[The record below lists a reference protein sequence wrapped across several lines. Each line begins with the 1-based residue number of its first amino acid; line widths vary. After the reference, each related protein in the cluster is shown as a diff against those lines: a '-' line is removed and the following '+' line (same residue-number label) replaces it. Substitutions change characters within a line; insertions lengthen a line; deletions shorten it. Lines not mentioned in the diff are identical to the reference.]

1 MRQPRFDCRAA
12 TSTRA
17 GAHAKEQKV
26 LIIKQHSSSSRQ
38 SVLADSSFKGS
49 KGKKTVT
56 RSFRIN
62 EASFLALEEDAQ
74 RHNVSLNTLV
84 DQLFDA
90 HSNYER
96 FIEKMG
102 MMRMAKLTFRRIL
115 DVSSPEGVAHAAKLH
130 AKDQGKVAAIS
141 KYGELNVPNILDGL
155 LVMFTYGGW
164 GEYHETRSSRG
175 KRVITLIHDLGQ
187 NGSVYL
193 LNFVK
198 SIFEDIDVEPKI
210 TPTEQGIV
218 IEV

>member
-1 MRQPRFDCRAA
+1 ML
-12 TSTRA
+12 S
-17 GAHAKEQKV
+17 
-26 LIIKQHSSSSRQ
+26 
-38 SVLADSSFKGS
+38 DSSIRAS

-62 EASFLALEEDAQ
+62 EESFMALEEDAM

-84 DQLFDA
+84 DQLFEA
-90 HSNYER
+90 HASYEQ
-96 FIEKMG
+96 FLEKMG

-115 DVSSPEGVAHAAKLH
+115 DVSPPEGVAHAARLH

-141 KYGELNVPNILDGL
+141 KYGELTVTNILDGMF
-155 LVMFTYGGW
+155 VMFTYGGW
-164 GEYHETRSSRG
+164 GEYHETRSSQG

-198 SIFEDIDVEPKI
+198 SIFEEISFEPKI

>member
-1 MRQPRFDCRAA
+1 M
-12 TSTRA
+12 
-17 GAHAKEQKV
+17 
-26 LIIKQHSSSSRQ
+26 
-38 SVLADSSFKGS
+38 LADSSIRAS

-62 EASFLALEEDAQ
+62 EESFMALEEDAL

-90 HSNYER
+90 HANYER

-115 DVSSPEGVAHAAKLH
+115 DVSPSEGVAHAAKLH

-141 KYGELNVPNILDGL
+141 KYGELNVTNILDGL
-155 LVMFTYGGW
+155 FLMFTYGGW
-164 GEYHETRSSRG
+164 GEYHETRSSQG

-198 SIFEDIDVEPKI
+198 SMFEEIAFEPKI

-218 IEV
+218 MEI